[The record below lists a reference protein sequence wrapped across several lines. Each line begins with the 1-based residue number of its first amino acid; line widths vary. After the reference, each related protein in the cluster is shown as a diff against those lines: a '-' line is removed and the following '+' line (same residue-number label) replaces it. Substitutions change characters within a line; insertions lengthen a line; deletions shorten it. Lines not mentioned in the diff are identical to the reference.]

1 MDTSNVQDEGW
12 EEQLIDYSL
21 GVMEPGEA
29 AEFELKLA
37 ECRQHVRLAR
47 QYEQAVSWMGM
58 AAAPAEPPQGHQT
71 RLMARIAETPQE
83 SATTPAMQGSPTVTE
98 SMRPTLSLVPPAMQ
112 APPAATTNAPVVSLD
127 EYRERRR
134 NSLVTAIGAVAAAL
148 ILVVGLWA
156 FLGRGGGVDIPEGYQ
171 VVTLAPQAGNEGISA
186 VALYHPDRTEAVL
199 LADGMP
205 TLPVGKVYEFW
216 LMQDEGNPPVP
227 AGVFTADN
235 GGDGKHETK
244 TPQKVSTYAG
254 FAVSIEDAP
263 GVDVPTQVIAVG
275 LFATP

>member
-1 MDTSNVQDEGW
+1 MDTLNVQDEGW

-58 AAAPAEPPQGHQT
+58 VAAPAEPPQGHKP
-71 RLMARIAETPQE
+71 RFMARLAATPQE
-83 SATTPAMQGSPTVTE
+83 SSPGPAPAESPTMTESTRPLLSLLPPVSQTPA
-98 SMRPTLSLVPPAMQ
+98 
-112 APPAATTNAPVVSLD
+112 AATTGAPVVSLD

-134 NSLVTAIGAVAAAL
+134 NSLVAAIGAVAAAL
-148 ILVVGLWA
+148 ILVVGLWT
-156 FLGRGGGVDIPEGYQ
+156 FLGRGGDVDIPEGYR
-171 VVTLAPQAGNEGISA
+171 VVTLAPQAGNEGINA

-199 LADGMP
+199 LADGLP

-216 LMQDEGNPPVP
+216 LMPAEGNPVP

>member
-12 EEQLIDYSL
+12 EEQLIDYSM
-21 GVMEPGEA
+21 GVMEPGA
-29 AEFELKLA
+29 AAQFELKLA

-58 AAAPAEPPQGHQT
+58 AAAPAEPPQGHQI

-83 SATTPAMQGSPTVTE
+83 SATTPAVPESLTVTE
-98 SMRPTLSLVPPAMQ
+98 SMRPPLSLVPPTVQ
-112 APPAATTNAPVVSLD
+112 APLVATTGAPVVSLD

-156 FLGRGGGVDIPEGYQ
+156 FLGRGGGVDIPEGYR

-199 LADGMP
+199 LADGLP

-216 LMQDEGNPPVP
+216 LMPTAGNPVP

-244 TPQKVSTYAG
+244 TPQTVSTYAG